1 MVVGCRL
8 CETTHSRP
16 QCRAGVFARRLGFA
30 AAQGFR
36 DDASTA
42 ARRRRFGAQST
53 KCRLLARRSSQGKVL
68 PGSTGYLRRKAAMHP
83 SVCAFRRSHLPVCG
97 ARIARRAL
105 KHACALRPLHLL
117 RLAFS
122 AAGGARLRSP
132 LQGRLSNSCPPK
144 ASPVRGGGIVSA
156 MTEGC
161 GAWPR
166 QYPSGSPQT
175 FPVLRH
181 YRALR
186 CGACTRP
193 QHCPSAALSGGR
205 ERPPYNIGHTDSKT
219 ENSKAP
225 CAGADDCFGLPGPA
239 GGLPL
244 PRHLT
249 FPAAM

>member
-1 MVVGCRL
+1 MISSARRARLGGCRFRVIS
-8 CETTHSRP
+8 HSRP
-16 QCRAGVFARRLGFA
+16 QCRVGDFARRLGFA

-36 DDASTA
+36 DDASIVPYEA
-42 ARRRRFGAQST
+42 
-53 KCRLLARRSSQGKVL
+53 QGKAL
-68 PGSTGYLRRKAAMHP
+68 PGFAGYLWGKAAMHP
-83 SVCAFRRSHLPVCG
+83 SVCAFRRSHRPVCG

-132 LQGRLSNSCPPK
+132 LQGRLYKEPAAPK
-144 ASPVRGGGIVSA
+144 ASPVRGGGIASA

-175 FPVLRH
+175 FPALRH

-186 CGACTRP
+186 CGVCTRP

-219 ENSKAP
+219 GNSKAP
-225 CAGADDCFGLPGPA
+225 LHRD
-239 GGLPL
+239 
-244 PRHLT
+244 R
-249 FPAAM
+249 